1 MIKESETIN
10 RHAVLGE
17 RCESQE
23 VSDVANW
30 LLLHKTQKDA
40 SKHAISQKVWPS
52 VLVIVLVKAE
62 FLVLRS
68 NEQQQHKGGVEAVVK

>member
-40 SKHAISQKVWPS
+40 SKHAISQVWPS